1 MKISNNWK
9 PIEGFEGSYSVNDT
23 GQVYSHK
30 SHKVMCTYYNNNGY
44 EMIKFNS
51 CGNNGH
57 QKHFLIHRLVAKA
70 FCEGYTGGL
79 VVNHID
85 GNRQN
90 NVATNLEWC
99 TTLEN
104 VHDMMERG
112 THNYTEAHK
121 AARIARRIKVNCIDE
136 KTGDVVN
143 TFNSLEDA
151 KEWLG
156 VSSTS
161 HISTALNGKRPR
173 AYGYKWERA
182 KKAA

>member
-1 MKISNNWK
+1 MKISDNWK

-30 SHKVMCTYYNNNGY
+30 SHKVMSTYYNNNGY
-44 EMIKFNS
+44 EMIKLS
-51 CGNNGH
+51 GGDR
-57 QKHFLIHRLVAKA
+57 KHFLIHRLVAKA
-70 FCEGYTGGL
+70 FCDGYADGL

-104 VHDMMERG
+104 IHDTMRRG
-112 THNYTEAHK
+112 THNYAEAHK

-136 KTGDVVN
+136 KTGAVVN

-151 KEWLG
+151 KDWLG
-156 VSSTS
+156 VNSAS
-161 HISTALNGKRPR
+161 HISTAINGKRAR
-173 AYGYKWERA
+173 AYGYKWERVE
-182 KKAA
+182 KAA